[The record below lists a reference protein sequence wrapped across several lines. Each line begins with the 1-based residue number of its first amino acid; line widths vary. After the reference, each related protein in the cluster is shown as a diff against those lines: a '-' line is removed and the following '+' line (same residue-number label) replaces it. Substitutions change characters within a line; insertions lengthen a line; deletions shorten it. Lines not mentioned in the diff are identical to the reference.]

1 MMRSPGFL
9 SFVYVAI
16 GTLFVLFAIMQ
27 VQLEGW
33 GFLPI
38 FFLALAALDYV
49 IAWHFVKKT
58 RGAQNHNK

>member
-1 MMRSPGFL
+1 MRSPGFL
-9 SFVYVAI
+9 GFVYVAI
-16 GTLFVLFAIMQ
+16 GTLFVLFAILQ

-49 IAWHFVKKT
+49 IAWNFIKKVSD
-58 RGAQNHNK
+58 AKNNK